1 MKILRATAFSIKKL
15 PRQHRIALFSTCAVV
30 VALTVWQPTSPLP
43 QTAPGQR
50 TSVDIPLGAL
60 DVLSNQRHQEASV
73 ARAQPEPLIEENSEP
88 LGAVLDPEDPEFLAP
103 KDELEQQLAQV
114 TDVAHTHKVEPGETL
129 GAVFEQYGLPQA
141 DMYRL
146 IAVNRSIQ
154 NLRVGQQL
162 EWSVDDDGRVKE
174 LSIKRSAKLTDSFT
188 LTAKGYQFKQLEE
201 SGELKPVVLTGRIS
215 GSFYQSA
222 RAAGLS
228 PSQIQTLVQ
237 ALQWRFDFG
246 REARKG
252 DRFAVTVEREF
263 IDGKAV
269 SRGDVKALYYLSGRR
284 EVFIM
289 RHDDGEF
296 YDEEGR
302 SLNRALRRYPLAK
315 RYRISSPFNPQR
327 LHPIT
332 RRTSPHHGTD
342 FATPIGTPVLAAGD
356 GVVVK
361 ASKHSLAGNY
371 VVIKHGREYT
381 TRYLHLHR
389 LLVKVGDK
397 VTMGQRIALSGN
409 TGRSTGPHL
418 HYELLKKN
426 RAVNAMKVPLPQ
438 AAPVPNSMRG
448 RFVQNAQNERQK
460 LLAVMPG

>member
-1 MKILRATAFSIKKL
+1 MKILKVAALTIKQL
-15 PRQHRIALFSTCAVV
+15 PRQHRIALASTSLLV
-30 VALTVWQPTSPLP
+30 VAAMMWQPSTPIKQASTF
-43 QTAPGQR
+43 QSSER
-50 TSVDIPLGAL
+50 VDVEIPIGDL
-60 DVLSNQRHQEASV
+60 DVLSEQ
-73 ARAQPEPLIEENSEP
+73 NSEP
-88 LGAVLDPEDPEFLAP
+88 LGAVLDPEDPEFQVP
-103 KDELEQQLAQV
+103 KDELEQQLEEV
-114 TDVAHTHKVEPGETL
+114 VDVAHTHKVASGETL
-129 GAVFEQYGLPQA
+129 GVIFSQYALPLN

-146 IAVNRSIQ
+146 IKVNKSIQ
-154 NLRVGQQL
+154 KLGVGQMI
-162 EWSVDDDGRVKE
+162 EWSVTEEGRVKE
-174 LSIKRSAKLTDSFT
+174 FTIRRNAKVMDSYT
-188 LTAKGYQFKQLEE
+188 LTEQGYQYKKLEE
-201 SGELKPVVLTGRIS
+201 NGVIKPVMLTGRIS

-222 RAAGLS
+222 RSAGLT

-252 DRFAVTVEREF
+252 DRFAVSVEREF

-269 SRGDVKALYYLSGRR
+269 TRGDVKALYYLSGHR
-284 EVFIM
+284 EVFVM
-289 RHDDGEF
+289 RHEDGQF
-296 YDEEGR
+296 YDEGGK
-302 SLNRALRRYPLAK
+302 SLNRALRRIPLAK
-315 RYRISSPFNPQR
+315 RYRISSSFNPR
-327 LHPIT
+327 RKHPVTGRI
-332 RRTSPHHGTD
+332 SPHNGTD

-361 ASKHSLAGNY
+361 ARKHPLAGNY
-371 VVIKHGREYT
+371 VVIKHGREYM

-418 HYELLKKN
+418 HYELIKKN

-438 AAPVPNSMRG
+438 AEPISSKQRG
-448 RFVQNAQNERQK
+448 RFTQLASDERQK